1 MEDSTLI
8 GHNQDIAGA
17 LRSYL
22 SQSVTKEHVMNKPAK
37 CIARAIVFWITTI
50 VSISLFGLFSAWAMS
65 ELDPAQ
71 QEAIAAI
78 NTPWI
83 SAQRDPAPISTK
95 AARQAPAQQ
104 GSTATSTAT
113 KR

>member
-1 MEDSTLI
+1 
-8 GHNQDIAGA
+8 
-17 LRSYL
+17 
-22 SQSVTKEHVMNKPAK
+22 MNKPAK

-65 ELDPAQ
+65 ELGPAQ

-83 SAQRDPAPISTK
+83 SAQRDPASVSSKPGA
-95 AARQAPAQQ
+95 AARQEAAQQ
-104 GSTATSTAT
+104 GSTATSIAT